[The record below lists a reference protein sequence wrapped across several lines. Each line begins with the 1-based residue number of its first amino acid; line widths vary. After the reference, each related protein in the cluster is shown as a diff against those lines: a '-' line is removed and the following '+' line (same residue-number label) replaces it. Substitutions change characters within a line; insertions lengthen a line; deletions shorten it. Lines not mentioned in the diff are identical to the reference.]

1 MANTK
6 KKGQDKAPAP
16 CEGKKWNI
24 KPEDIKDERVAK
36 KYNKMYSKA
45 KSVHDQRTSGFEVF
59 AKISHMQSLYT
70 DQPKRRNK
78 NQFSEGSTQAIKR
91 KIRAETIQRVPDG
104 EIKTQ
109 YDKNSPEQIL
119 INYIFKNKILHSE
132 YDGQDMM
139 KNLWRTFDASYDYGF
154 GCVRTGFELDAD
166 NDYRIT
172 YSLIQWSDV
181 VPAPDSDFIEEAPW
195 YIVREY
201 ISQSQLKALLDWDAK
216 GEPIKDKTYNED
228 VVKYLIESHASTGD
242 DYRSIPLADRK
253 RGVTKTES
261 VEVRTLYKRGA
272 KEFITFVP
280 GCNAVLRTTKNYDPR
295 LDVPIHFMILEPDP
309 EFPLGCSSIIPT
321 LAQQQFADAFQTLS
335 YESLLLAEN
344 PPLMVFGNL
353 TNSKIR
359 MRPRSLWAMG
369 TNPNNKI
376 EKFPVETTTLTQYGS
391 ILQNISGSMQRNMNI
406 TDATVAS
413 DSHVSTYS
421 GTPQGV
427 DQQKHDKSIT
437 INQFQK
443 RVEIFFSEWANHAL
457 RSYLAAM
464 TGVQEL
470 TVDEETRRRIYDLE
484 QAEKP
489 QPGEEGF
496 EHWESIIKGNK
507 IQVDFDVFEDG
518 RFEFDVRTGSL
529 IQGEREKELESVQQ
543 LIVPV
548 SQMMSGI
555 SEDNKGLFEEVLLRL
570 IARMCEL
577 SDVDVSQQTANTF
590 NEKLVMD
597 ALEATMDKVSEQQQQ
612 IAQLQGANGIEPGS
626 VPGQMPEG
634 MPPQQG
640 GTPSAA
646 PAPEGMP
653 PEGMPPQQGGMPGK
667 VPMLEGMPP
676 QQGGMPEGPSSQ
688 SMPPEGNG
696 GSTEPP
702 APEGAGSIP
711 LPPQPPKD
719 SGR

>member
-1 MANTK
+1 MANTA
-6 KKGQDKAPAP
+6 KKGREESPAP
-16 CEGKKWNI
+16 SSGKKWNI
-24 KPEDIKDERVAK
+24 NPDDIKDKTVAK
-36 KYNKMYSKA
+36 KYNKMYNRA
-45 KSVHDQRTSGFEVF
+45 KSIHDQRTSGFEVF
-59 AKISHMQSLYT
+59 SKISHMQSLYT
-70 DQPKRRNK
+70 DSVKRRNK

-109 YDKNSPEQIL
+109 YDKNSPEQVL

-132 YDGQDMM
+132 YDGRDMM
-139 KNLWRTFDASYDYGF
+139 KNLWRTFDAAYDYGF
-154 GCVRTGFELDAD
+154 GCVRTGFEMDND
-166 NDYRIT
+166 NDYRVT
-172 YSLIQWSDV
+172 YSLIQWSDI
-181 VPAPDSDFIEEAPW
+181 VPAPDCDFIEEAPW

-201 ISQSQLKALLDWDAK
+201 ISRSELKALLDWDTK
-216 GEPIKDKTYNED
+216 GEPIKDNTYNED
-228 VVKYLIESHASTGD
+228 VVKYLIETHTTTGD

-253 RGVTKTES
+253 RGITKTES
-261 VEVRTLYKRGA
+261 VEVQTLYKRGS
-272 KEFITFVP
+272 KEFVTFVP
-280 GCNAVLRTTKNYDPR
+280 SCEAVLRKTKNYDPR

-309 EFPLGCSSIIPT
+309 DFPLGCSSIMPT

-413 DSHVSTYS
+413 DAHVSTYS

-427 DQQKHDKSIT
+427 DQQKRDKSVT

-443 RVEIFFSEWANHAL
+443 RVEVFFSEWANHAI

-464 TGVQEL
+464 KGEQEL

-484 QAEKP
+484 QSQKP

-496 EHWESIIKGNK
+496 EQWESIIHGNK
-507 IQVDFDVFEDG
+507 ILVDFNVFEND
-518 RFEFDVRTGSL
+518 RFEFDVRAGSL
-529 IQGEREKELESVQQ
+529 IQGEREKEIEAVQQ
-543 LIVPV
+543 LILPV

-555 SEDNKGLFEEVLLRL
+555 SEENKGLFEDVLLRL
-570 IARMCEL
+570 IARLCEL
-577 SDVDVSQQTANTF
+577 SEVDVSQQTADTF

-597 ALEATMDKVSEQQQQ
+597 ALEATMNKVSEQQQQ
-612 IAQLQGANGIEPGS
+612 IEGLQAANGIQPGT
-626 VPGQMPEG
+626 VPETPPEG
-634 MPPQQG
+634 IPPQQG
-640 GTPSAA
+640 GPEARPPVDVPM
-646 PAPEGMP
+646 PANGEQLPQGI
-653 PEGMPPQQGGMPGK
+653 PPQGEPT
-667 VPMLEGMPP
+667 P
-676 QQGGMPEGPSSQ
+676 
-688 SMPPEGNG
+688 SMPPKEAG

-702 APEGAGSIP
+702 ATEGAGSIP
-711 LPPQPPKD
+711 LPPQPPKAQ
-719 SGR
+719 G